1 MEKIFDKKEGLVEK
15 LLRLQPEVA
24 KIVTSSFEMKKE
36 KAYLFID
43 GTNLYAAQYELGSVS
58 LNKNPR
64 MHAGQVKNTIAN
76 ILMVVKKPLVSIII
90 TTKNEEKNIGNCLES
105 IRKQDYSQDRIEVIV
120 VDNNSTDQTKEIAR
134 KYTKNVYNYP
144 DLRKNK
150 NIKNFRGAQL
160 NFGVK
165 KSKGE
170 IIFFPDADMTFD
182 RELVR
187 EAATLISNGYFEALF
202 VPEEI
207 IGRGLIGKIRNFERS
222 FYEGTCID
230 AVRIIKR
237 DLFIN
242 VGGFDETG
250 IAFGFDDWDFSKRI
264 RSSNAQIGITK
275 NKLYH
280 HEERLTL
287 REYLGKKARYV
298 AASSSY
304 IQKWGKNDP
313 DIKKQ
318 FGFWYRYFG
327 VFLENGKWKR
337 LIRHP
342 FSAAGM
348 YFLRIGVGL
357 VFFKSTV
364 FKKFFKMK

>member
-1 MEKIFDKKEGLVEK
+1 M
-15 LLRLQPEVA
+15 A
-24 KIVTSSFEMKKE
+24 
-36 KAYLFID
+36 
-43 GTNLYAAQYELGSVS
+43 TN
-58 LNKNPR
+58 NF
-64 MHAGQVKNTIAN
+64 
-76 ILMVVKKPLVSIII
+76 PLISIII

-105 IRKQDYSQDRIEVIV
+105 IKAQTYLSRGSKATLRDPQEKIEVIV
-120 VDNNSTDQTKEIAR
+120 VDNNSSDRTKEIAK

-165 KSKGE
+165 KTKGE

-287 REYLGKKARYV
+287 KEYLGKKMRY
-298 AASSSY
+298 AATSNSY
-304 IQKWGKNDP
+304 IQKWGKSVD
-313 DIKKQ
+313 
-318 FGFWYRYFG
+318 
-327 VFLENGKWKR
+327 LE
-337 LIRHP
+337 
-342 FSAAGM
+342 
-348 YFLRIGVGL
+348 
-357 VFFKSTV
+357 
-364 FKKFFKMK
+364 